1 MNNDY
6 IIPLDI
12 NYPTDQY
19 RQQYTDLYSHF
30 LDRDHSEITK
40 SSFGDSY
47 FISSRKHD
55 WGQSI
60 VENYF
65 GLEIE
70 TCRIFVV
77 KPYQSLRAHIDCIAD
92 SQEFRN
98 CSINF
103 PLHNCDLGK
112 NEWYDHSKFSVIFN
126 ERASS
131 VVPKDYA
138 EFNKIEPIFSSR
150 LYKPS
155 IFRTN
160 IMHNVNNSDNPN
172 YRVVLS
178 MRFKDNISF
187 DYIKNKLN
195 SYK

>member
-1 MNNDY
+1 MNDFV
-6 IIPLDI
+6 IPLNI

-19 RQQYTDLYSHF
+19 RQKYTDLYSHF
-30 LDRDHSEITK
+30 LDSDHPEITK

-60 VENYF
+60 VEDY
-65 GLEIE
+65 LELEVE

-92 SQEFRN
+92 SQELRH

-112 NEWYDHSKFSVIFN
+112 NEWYDNTQFPTVFN
-126 ERASS
+126 KRASS
-131 VVPKDYA
+131 IIPENYSDLD
-138 EFNKIEPIFSSR
+138 NIEPIFYSR
-150 LYKPS
+150 LYQPS

-160 IMHNVNNSDNPN
+160 IMHNVNNIENPN

-178 MRFKDNISF
+178 MRFKDNITWE
-187 DYIKNKLN
+187 YIKNKLN
-195 SYK
+195 SDK